1 MEKVILGIDIGSSK
15 ICSLIAEIKDGVP
28 HIIGMGIQP
37 AQGIRKGTI
46 TNIEQASKSI
56 RESVNDAKRIAGVN
70 ISQAIIS
77 ISGSYTKSINSNAIT
92 NNSNKEIGIQEINRA
107 MNTAL
112 YNADIPNN
120 YEMLHTLPYSFK
132 VDGGE
137 YVDNPFGMNGARL
150 DVSTHIIAA
159 QKNGL
164 ENLKKAVRNA
174 GIEVSDVVLNAY
186 ASSIAVL
193 TNEEKELGVA
203 CIDMG
208 ASSCDIMIHY
218 GNAMRYNYSLGI
230 GSAHITKDI
239 GTVLNITLTT
249 AEELK
254 RKHITLYDLTP
265 EDIYSV
271 LEIPSE
277 NKSIQLETLHGVVTS
292 RVSETLMLIE
302 EIIEHSGLRN
312 NLGAGIVITGG
323 MASMKGLAEMA
334 LNIFKGL
341 PVRIASPK
349 DINGSF
355 DILDPSYSTA
365 IGLILYGSG
374 KYTNYE
380 LDANKKLRYSNQSKT
395 TDSSKSYDP
404 KDSNDLSDLKI
415 IKDEETKVEKEKI
428 HIKLKKNTATEK
440 IVEWLK
446 NLF

>member
-1 MEKVILGIDIGSSK
+1 MEQIILGIDIGSSK
-15 ICSLIAEIKDGVP
+15 ICSLIAEIKGGMP
-28 HIIGMGIQP
+28 HIIGMGIRP
-37 AQGIRKGTI
+37 SLGIRKGTI
-46 TNIEQASKSI
+46 TNIEQASKAI
-56 RESVNDAKRIAGVN
+56 RESVSDAKRIAGVS

-77 ISGSYTKSINSNAIT
+77 ISGAYTKSIDSQAIT

-107 MNTAL
+107 MQSAL
-112 YNADIPNN
+112 YNAEIPNN

-132 VDGGE
+132 VDSSD
-137 YVDNPFGMNGARL
+137 YVDNPFGMNGTRL
-150 DVSTHIIAA
+150 DVSTHIITA

-174 GIEVSDVVLNAY
+174 GIEVTDVVLSAY

-193 TNEEKELGVA
+193 TSDEKELGVA

-208 ASSCDIMIHY
+208 ASSCDIMIHC
-218 GNAMRYNYSLGI
+218 GNAMRYDYFLGV

-239 GTVLNITLTT
+239 GTVLNINIAI

-254 RKHITLYDLTP
+254 RNHVTLYDLTP
-265 EDIYSV
+265 EDINYV

-277 NKSIQLETLHGVVTS
+277 NKNIPLETLHGVVTS

-302 EIIEHSGLRN
+302 EIIEHSGLKN

-323 MASMKGLAEMA
+323 MAHMKGLSEMA

-341 PVRIASPK
+341 PVRIANPK
-349 DINGSF
+349 GVNGSF
-355 DILDPSYSTA
+355 DILDSSYSTA

-380 LDANKKLRYSNQSKT
+380 LDANKKLKHSQYKIADNTKLSNLRE
-395 TDSSKSYDP
+395 D
-404 KDSNDLSDLKI
+404 NDLSDLKNNTL
-415 IKDEETKVEKEKI
+415 EEENKQQEKI
-428 HIKLKKNTATEK
+428 DIKLKKNTLTDRA
-440 IVEWLK
+440 IEWIK
-446 NLF
+446 NIF